1 MATDKNTIAV
11 YNWDKKKVGDM
22 TLPAEVFGQPVR
34 KDILHTVVR
43 WQLACRRQ
51 GNASTKTKG
60 LVSGGG
66 KKPFKQKGTGGA
78 RQGSSRSPLMP
89 GGGTA
94 FGPLPRSYAYV
105 LPKKVRQAGL
115 RSALSLLAKEGRLHI
130 VEDMKCDGKA
140 NAMSKKLAAF
150 GLTKAVLLDGAA
162 DAMMARAT
170 RNLPKFRYYGAEGL
184 NVYDLLKYDNAIISK
199 GAIAKIVDR
208 CGEAAPERA
217 GEAAPK
223 SGKVKA

>member
-1 MATDKNTIAV
+1 MSTVKTTIAV
-11 YNWDKKKVGDM
+11 YNWDKKKVGDVE
-22 TLPAEVFGQPVR
+22 LPAAVFGQPVR
-34 KDILHTVVR
+34 KDVLHTVVR

-51 GNASTKTKG
+51 GNAATKTKG

-94 FGPLPRSYAYV
+94 FGPSPRSYAYA

-115 RSALSLLAKEGRLHI
+115 RSALSFLAKEGRLTV
-130 VEDMKCDGKA
+130 VEDMKSDGKA
-140 NAMSKKLAAF
+140 NGLAKKLA
-150 GLTKAVLLDGAA
+150 GLGLQKAVLLDGAA
-162 DAMMARAT
+162 DAMMARAA

-184 NVYDLLKYDNAIISK
+184 NVYDLLKYDNAVLSK
-199 GAIAKIVDR
+199 GAIAKIVER
-208 CGEAAPERA
+208 CGEAAPKSA
-217 GEAAPK
+217 GVEA
-223 SGKVKA
+223 